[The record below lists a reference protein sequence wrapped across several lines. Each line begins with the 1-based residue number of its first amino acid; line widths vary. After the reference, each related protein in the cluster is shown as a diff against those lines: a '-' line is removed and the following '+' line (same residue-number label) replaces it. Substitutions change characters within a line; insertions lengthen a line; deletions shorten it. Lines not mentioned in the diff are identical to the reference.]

1 MVSPRPYW
9 LIAAIA
15 VLSLPTV
22 ALAEEIIEDVPTE
35 GMAQVTAVS
44 QLSDVK
50 PTDWAF
56 QALQSL
62 IERYGC
68 IAGYPDRTFRGD
80 RAITRYEFA
89 TGLNAC
95 LDRINEQI
103 QSSTESLVRSQ
114 DLDTIKRLQDQFRV
128 ELSTLRARVDHL
140 EGRTA
145 QLEAQQFSTTTKLNG
160 FSVFGV
166 QGRTGNRGDRNP
178 RDGVRDTPDPGTN
191 INLTSQH
198 YLYLTTQ
205 LSPRDYLYLG
215 FWGQTGSSDPRLTN
229 DGRVGYDAGAFNFYL
244 SDLNYHFLITDKLAA
259 MVGTE
264 GVYTSLAFRGP
275 NRVESSFTG
284 PLSYFAQ
291 RNPILNIGFGRG
303 GAALDW
309 QFARRASL
317 QAFYSTNI
325 PGFFPNSLGGQGH
338 NTAGV
343 QLALTPVDPVD
354 LTFYYINDYS
364 PDGNLI
370 SFVGDEQLT
379 ARNPA
384 TGTTAP
390 LQTNAL
396 GASVNWQINPR
407 LTLGGWFGYTS
418 SYIPGASGRVETT
431 NYMVYLNFPDLFR
444 KGNVGGLYVGQP
456 PKITSSTLP
465 IGNNVPDT
473 LNTGLGRAGG
483 QPGTTTHVEA
493 FYRWQVTDNISVTPG
508 VIWTIQPGHTRDSDS
523 FVTGVVRTTFAF

>member
-1 MVSPRPYW
+1 
-9 LIAAIA
+9 
-15 VLSLPTV
+15 
-22 ALAEEIIEDVPTE
+22 
-35 GMAQVTAVS
+35 
-44 QLSDVK
+44 
-50 PTDWAF
+50 
-56 QALQSL
+56 
-62 IERYGC
+62 
-68 IAGYPDRTFRGD
+68 
-80 RAITRYEFA
+80 
-89 TGLNAC
+89 
-95 LDRINEQI
+95 
-103 QSSTESLVRSQ
+103 
-114 DLDTIKRLQDQFRV
+114 
-128 ELSTLRARVDHL
+128 
-140 EGRTA
+140 
-145 QLEAQQFSTTTKLNG
+145 
-160 FSVFGV
+160 
-166 QGRTGNRGDRNP
+166 
-178 RDGVRDTPDPGTN
+178 
-191 INLTSQH
+191 
-198 YLYLTTQ
+198 
-205 LSPRDYLYLG
+205 
-215 FWGQTGSSDPRLTN
+215 
-229 DGRVGYDAGAFNFYL
+229 VGYDAGAFNFYL

-354 LTFYYINDYS
+354 LAFYYINNYS